1 MELVP
6 CRPPSSHHIRASLR
20 LTPLSSLQ
28 YYSSDLFGAAGF
40 GNTSVVGI
48 LIAGINAV
56 FTIVSM
62 FTMDRIGRRRMFLI
76 GLPVMCGALVVSAV
90 AFHFMTAS
98 TAGQIVSGK
107 TDYPK
112 KWVAIML
119 TGM

>member
-1 MELVP
+1 MSPQAHSL
-6 CRPPSSHHIRASLR
+6 LR
-20 LTPLSSLQ
+20 LRPALTASARCR

-56 FTIVSM
+56 FTVLSM
-62 FTMDRIGRRRMFLI
+62 FTMDKVGRRRMFLI

-107 TDYPK
+107 TDYPQ
-112 KWVAIML
+112 KWVALML